1 VNGAYFIQDRGSK
14 LGSIMNEISIGPAA
28 MNDRLR
34 LRTSRNTLKLES
46 ADSELRFILT
56 LPDLISPMP

>member
-1 VNGAYFIQDRGSK
+1 VIGPYFIQDRGSK

-34 LRTSRNTLKLES
+34 LRTGSNTLKLES

-56 LPDLISPMP
+56 LPDLSSPMP